1 MSKLR
6 GFKFEAILVLEFKK
20 IENDDETKFTTFYF
34 NSKPQTIIN
43 ESNIDDIFESIYIK
57 IISNIQKY
65 LGKGSDWIID

>member
-6 GFKFEAILVLEFKK
+6 GFKFEAILVLEFKT